1 VSGFLK
7 PEKVPPMALLSKT
20 TVAAAVFAVI
30 SSQALSQACWDFKSD
45 MAYMYR
51 GPGNMTTGAIGEGH
65 RNAFMKYA
73 AKVPK
78 NTVFFMKDG
87 ELYTASGMPDSLNE
101 LHLE

>member
-1 VSGFLK
+1 MV
-7 PEKVPPMALLSKT
+7 LLSKT
-20 TVAAAVFAVI
+20 TVAAALFSII

-51 GPGNMTTGAIGEGH
+51 GPGNMTAGAIGENH
-65 RNAFMKYA
+65 RTAFMKYA

-101 LHLE
+101 LHME

>member
-1 VSGFLK
+1 
-7 PEKVPPMALLSKT
+7 MALLSKT
-20 TVAAAVFAVI
+20 TLAAAVFAII

-51 GPGNMTTGAIGEGH
+51 GPGNMTTGAIAEGH
-65 RNAFMKYA
+65 RTAFMKYA

-87 ELYTASGMPDSLNE
+87 ELFTASGMPDSLNE
-101 LHLE
+101 LHME

>member
-1 VSGFLK
+1 
-7 PEKVPPMALLSKT
+7 MALLSKT
-20 TVAAAVFAVI
+20 TMAAAVFAVI

-65 RNAFMKYA
+65 RSAFMKYA

-87 ELYTASGMPDSLNE
+87 ELYTASGMPDSLND
-101 LHLE
+101 LHME